1 MTRSRRVRDKARHQ
15 DADWHVF
22 FNTTVLVS
30 RLCLLLLVSSTLRRL
45 FASQAPVRLFVCF
58 CVCHVWGHITG
69 LSGPKTQLAV
79 REIRPKEGA
88 ATSTVVEG
96 PPYTHTEGP
105 HCHPLTVKVG
115 SGGSHWGPHCQS
127 WQWGS
132 QWGLTVPPR
141 VRVCPGG
148 SAGWQ

>member
-1 MTRSRRVRDKARHQ
+1 MS
-15 DADWHVF
+15 
-22 FNTTVLVS
+22 S
-30 RLCLLLLVSSTLRRL
+30 LL
-45 FASQAPVRLFVCF
+45 
-58 CVCHVWGHITG
+58 G
-69 LSGPKTQLAV
+69 LSNYNKFGRGTAVFVRFLFLTSFVFMLVGVVYLPNMKLYQDKHQALGNITALSDPKAHFAV

-96 PPYTHTEGP
+96 APYTHTGGP

-115 SGGSHWGPHCQS
+115 SGGSQWGPHCQS

-132 QWGLTVPPR
+132 LWGLTVPPR
-141 VRVCPGG
+141 VRACPGG

>member
-1 MTRSRRVRDKARHQ
+1 MLKMKC
-15 DADWHVF
+15 F
-22 FNTTVLVS
+22 FNVFT
-30 RLCLLLLVSSTLRRL
+30 LLQRPQFHACGS
-45 FASQAPVRLFVCF
+45 
-58 CVCHVWGHITG
+58 ITA
-69 LSGPKTQLAV
+69 LSDPKAHFAV

-115 SGGSHWGPHCQS
+115 SGGSQWGPHCQS

-141 VRVCPGG
+141 ARACPGG